1 MYSIT
6 SREKTMV
13 TEVKKKRE
21 QLNLTQQELADMLYV
36 TRQSISNWEN
46 GKSHPN
52 SDILKQLNNI
62 QLSYKK

>member
-1 MYSIT
+1 MT
-6 SREKTMV
+6 SREKKMSID
-13 TEVKKKRE
+13 VKKKRE
-21 QLNLTQQELADMLYV
+21 QLNLMQQELADILYV

-62 QLSYKK
+62 QMQYKR

>member
-1 MYSIT
+1 
-6 SREKTMV
+6 MV

>member
-1 MYSIT
+1 MA

-21 QLNLTQQELADMLYV
+21 QLHLTQQELADILYV

-62 QLSYKK
+62 QVSHDE

>member
-1 MYSIT
+1 MT
-6 SREKTMV
+6 SKEKKMSTD
-13 TEVKKKRE
+13 VKKKRE
-21 QLNLTQQELADMLYV
+21 QLHLTQQELADILYV

-62 QLSYKK
+62 QVSHKE

>member
-1 MYSIT
+1 
-6 SREKTMV
+6 MV

-46 GKSHPN
+46 EKSHPN
-52 SDILKQLNNI
+52 SDILKQLNNL
-62 QLSYKK
+62 QMSDKK

>member
-1 MYSIT
+1 MT

-13 TEVKKKRE
+13 TEVKKRRE

-46 GKSHPN
+46 GKSTPN
-52 SDILKQLNNI
+52 SDILKQLSNI
-62 QLSYKK
+62 QMSYKN

>member
-1 MYSIT
+1 
-6 SREKTMV
+6 MV

-52 SDILKQLNNI
+52 SDILKQLNRI